1 MITYNNYNMSEIT
14 TIPIKKT
21 TRDELKKL
29 GRKGETY
36 DIILRKLI
44 KLAEKEG
51 FHREHKRILEEE
63 EFFPLD
69 EL

>member
-1 MITYNNYNMSEIT
+1 MSDTT
-14 TIPIKKT
+14 TIPIKKS

-36 DIILRKLI
+36 DTILQKLI
-44 KLAEKEG
+44 QLAEKED
-51 FHREHKRILEEE
+51 FFREHLKILEEE
-63 EFFPLD
+63 EFTPLD

>member
-1 MITYNNYNMSEIT
+1 MTETT
-14 TIPIKKT
+14 TIPLKKT

-36 DIILRKLI
+36 DSILRKLI
-44 KLAEKEG
+44 ILAEKEG
-51 FHREHKRILEEE
+51 FYREHKRILDEE

>member
-1 MITYNNYNMSEIT
+1 MSETT

-21 TRDELKKL
+21 TRDDLKKL

-36 DIILRKLI
+36 DTILRKLI
-44 KLAEKEG
+44 MLAEKEG
-51 FHREHKRILEEE
+51 FFREHKRILEEE

-69 EL
+69 EI

>member
-1 MITYNNYNMSEIT
+1 MTETT

-36 DIILRKLI
+36 DSILQKLI
-44 KLAEKEG
+44 ILAEKEG
-51 FHREHKRILEEE
+51 FYRDHTRILEEE